1 MIADGWRGEGTVL
14 FGGRR
19 IVGTA
24 ILRPSVR
31 LREQLRTRPPRS
43 FVRLSTVLLCDETP
57 ASETSP
63 IAPCRNRYL
72 LSQYLGE
79 QAAGFFQNCFP
90 VRTARLMKQF
100 TWERTARATPDVL
113 GEEAQL

>member
-14 FGGRR
+14 FGGSGF
-19 IVGTA
+19 VGTA

-31 LREQLRTRPPRS
+31 LREQLRP
-43 FVRLSTVLLCDETP
+43 P

-72 LSQYLGE
+72 LSQYFGE
-79 QAAGFFQNCFP
+79 PAAGFFQNCFP
-90 VRTARLMKQF
+90 VTTARLMKQF
-100 TWERTARATPDVL
+100 TWERTARATLDVL
-113 GEEAQL
+113 GAEAQL